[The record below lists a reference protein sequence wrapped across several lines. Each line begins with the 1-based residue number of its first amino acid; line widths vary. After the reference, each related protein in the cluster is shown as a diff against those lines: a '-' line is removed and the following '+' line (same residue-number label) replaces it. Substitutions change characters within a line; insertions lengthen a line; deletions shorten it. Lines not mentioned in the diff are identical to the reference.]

1 MTWRCFPPVQCC
13 RALLVPDC
21 CFQMISVET
30 LELMSKALEMFV
42 QELTLRS
49 LLQAQKQRRK
59 TLFKRDLGLLSPSS
73 SPVPC

>member
-1 MTWRCFPPVQCC
+1 
-13 RALLVPDC
+13 
-21 CFQMISVET
+21 MISVET